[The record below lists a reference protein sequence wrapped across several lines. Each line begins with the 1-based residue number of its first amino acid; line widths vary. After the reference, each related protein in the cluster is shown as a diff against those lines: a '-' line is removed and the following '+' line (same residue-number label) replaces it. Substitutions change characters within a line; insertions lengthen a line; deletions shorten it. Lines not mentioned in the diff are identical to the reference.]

1 MTQTQDQTSRGII
14 ACVCGA
20 VGISSAAIF
29 MRLADVTPAASAFWR
44 LAMAAPVLILI
55 YWLSARKKGRP
66 SLMPSKAESGWILLV
81 GLLFASELFTW
92 HWSVSKTT
100 VANATLL
107 ANMATIFAALY
118 SFALFGERFNRRF
131 LGGMILA
138 LGGAALLMGRNA
150 ELNPAFIPGDL
161 LGMLTAVLYGGY
173 IVGAARAR
181 RVLDAPLLMA
191 GTAVVSALLLALPL
205 LWVDGPVLPVTSA
218 GWTPLIG
225 LALIAHVLGQS
236 LIVYGLAHVPAALGA
251 LCLLIQPVIS
261 ALWAWW
267 LFGEALGPLHMV
279 GAAAVLGG
287 IWAARQSNK
296 QKILKPTG

>member
-1 MTQTQDQTSRGII
+1 MTSMPDQTTRGII

-20 VGISSAAIF
+20 IGISSAAIF

-44 LAMAAPVLILI
+44 LTMAAPVLIFI
-55 YWLSARKKGRP
+55 YWLTARKKGRISLLP
-66 SLMPSKAESGWILLV
+66 SMEEGRWILLV

-92 HWSVSKTT
+92 HWSVAKTT
-100 VANATLL
+100 VANSTLL

-118 SFALFGERFNRRF
+118 SFVLFGERFNGRF
-131 LGGMILA
+131 LGGMVLA

-150 ELNPAFIPGDL
+150 ELNPAYIPGDM
-161 LGMLTAVLYGGY
+161 LGLLTAVLYGGY

-181 RVLDAPLLMA
+181 QVLDAPLLMA
-191 GTAVVSALLLALPL
+191 GTAMVSGILLSLPL
-205 LWVDGPVLPVTSA
+205 LWVDGPIFPVSSE
-218 GWTPLIG
+218 GWAPLIG

-267 LFGEALGPLHMV
+267 LFGEALGPIHMA
-279 GAAAVLGG
+279 GASAVLVG
-287 IWAARQSNK
+287 IWIARQSK
-296 QKILKPTG
+296 RQQIMKAAG